1 MKLRGKYMADTDI
14 ISSVPNLSTLL
25 NNMPYVRSVGN
36 ATDTKGA
43 RLAVTGTIV
52 FSNAGA
58 TSRTLINS
66 TQFKSLTGF
75 DWDFT
80 RVAVYAS
87 AGNQTNPEFYP
98 VGVIQNEA
106 GCYCLFNMKV
116 PSPIRVNFGLLM

>member
-1 MKLRGKYMADTDI
+1 
-14 ISSVPNLSTLL
+14 
-25 NNMPYVRSVGN
+25 MPYVRSVGN